1 MRKGLLIVGIVLLI
15 IGAPLVIIGANDV
28 ATITPYRVLGTVA
41 LNYRSAM
48 AEAESLETVGGVL
61 ALVGLILGILGA
73 VLKPA
78 SEKALES
85 GVHNEALKELNDKL
99 VKGEIDKKEYKK
111 LKKTM
116 LK

>member
-28 ATITPYRVLGTVA
+28 ATITPYRVPGTVA

-48 AEAESLETVGGVL
+48 AEAETLEAVGGVL
-61 ALVGLILGILGA
+61 AFVGLILVILGA